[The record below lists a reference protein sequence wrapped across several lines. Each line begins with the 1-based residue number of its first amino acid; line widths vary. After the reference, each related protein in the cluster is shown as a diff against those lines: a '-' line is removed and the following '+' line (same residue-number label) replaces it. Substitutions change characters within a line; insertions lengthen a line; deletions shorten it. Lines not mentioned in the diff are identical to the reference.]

1 MQEKQI
7 SMVILAGGASSR
19 MGRDKSDITI
29 ERKTFLEM
37 QIEKEKNLESAI
49 SFCLAITVKRNINI
63 LLYRTDSREKTLW
76 EDWWDVFKN

>member
-49 SFCLAITVKRNINI
+49 SFCLVITVKRNINI

>member
-1 MQEKQI
+1 MFLLRKRKIVMQEKQI

-37 QIEKEKNLESAI
+37 QIEKEKKLGI
-49 SFCLAITVKRNINI
+49 SDI
-63 LLYRTDSREKTLW
+63 LLSGYHGEKKYKYPIIP
-76 EDWWDVFKN
+76 D